1 MSDIDVNALP
11 YRPNVGIV
19 LINKEG
25 LIWAGQRVFGVPGAE
40 EAWQM
45 PQGGIDEGED
55 IEAAAFREMEEE
67 IGTDKA
73 RVLRVTRDWIAYD
86 LPPELIG
93 KALKGKYRG
102 QKQKW
107 FAMEFLGQDS
117 DINIA
122 TEEPEFHTWAWR
134 TADDLL
140 RDIVEFKRN
149 IYAHV
154 FEEFED
160 LLA

>member
-1 MSDIDVNALP
+1 MSHIDVNALP

-25 LIWAGQRVFGVPGAE
+25 LIWAGQRVHGVPGAE

-55 IEAAAFREMEEE
+55 IESAAFREMEEE
-67 IGTDKA
+67 IGTAKA

-93 KALKGKYRG
+93 KALRGKYRG

-107 FAMEFLGQDS
+107 FAMEFLGADS
-117 DINIA
+117 DINIQ
-122 TEEPEFHTWAWR
+122 TEEPEFHTWEWR
-134 TADDLL
+134 TAESLL

-154 FEEFED
+154 FDEFRD
-160 LLA
+160 LVE